1 MTLLSESH
9 AIVTGGATGIGAATA
24 KALSD
29 CGARVSLMARSTDRL
44 KAVAS
49 TLPQAQ
55 AIACDVTD
63 DGAVEAAFD
72 QACETFGPP
81 TILVNNAGA
90 AATAPVQKTTTDV
103 WNAMIAVN
111 LTGTFFCTRAA
122 LNRMD
127 RAAEGRI
134 IMVASTSAL
143 RGYAYTSAYAAA
155 KHGVVGLVRSTAL
168 ELAHTDITVNAICPG
183 FTDTDIV
190 ADAIANITQKT
201 GRSETEALA
210 ELTKHNPQGR
220 LILPEEVAQTC
231 VWLCE
236 KSAASVH
243 GQAIALAGG
252 EVM

>member
-1 MTLLSESH
+1 MTILSDSH
-9 AIVTGGATGIGAATA
+9 VIVTGGATGIGAAIA
-24 KALSD
+24 RAMSD
-29 CGARVSLMARSTDRL
+29 RGARVTLMARNAARL
-44 KAVAS
+44 KAVAA

-55 AIACDVTD
+55 AVVCDVAD
-63 DGAVEAAFD
+63 DSAVEAAFD
-72 QACETFGPP
+72 QACDTFGPP

-90 AATAPVQKTTTDV
+90 AATAPVHKTTTKV
-103 WNAMIAVN
+103 WDAMVAVN

-127 RAAEGRI
+127 RKMAGRI

-143 RGYAYTSAYAAA
+143 RGYAYTAAYAAA
-155 KHGVVGLVRSTAL
+155 KHGVLGLVRSAAL
-168 ELAHTDITVNAICPG
+168 ELAHTDITVNAVCPG

-190 ADAIANITQKT
+190 GDAVANIVQKT
-201 GRSETEALA
+201 GRSEAEALA

-220 LILPEEVAQTC
+220 LIQPEEVAETC

-236 KSAASVH
+236 ANAGSVH
-243 GQAIALAGG
+243 GQAIAVAGG